1 MSISKEQALRERLR
15 ALESVIVAY
24 SGGVD
29 SSVLAKLAKE
39 ELGEKALVV
48 IAVSPSL
55 ASSELTDAR
64 KQAVEHRFDLLE
76 INTEEVDKPEYQANT
91 GNRCFFCKATLFE
104 HLARLKEERQM
115 AAIIYGANMDDLSDT
130 RPGHLAAKQAGV
142 LAPFV
147 DCQVYKEDIRAIAA
161 GLALS
166 SFDRPQAACLSS
178 RFPDFTV
185 VSAERLK
192 QVESAEEIVRS
203 YAFRQVR
210 VRFIE
215 KGAEQRP
222 KAGAEAA
229 VEARIEAR
237 VEVGKEELSALS
249 EEIKTLIASA
259 FVELGF
265 ARTEFDL
272 AGYSQGKANQ
282 KSRDHG

>member
-1 MSISKEQALRERLR
+1 MSINKEEALRARLR
-15 ALESVIVAY
+15 ALQSVIVAY

-39 ELGEKALVV
+39 ELAENALVV

-55 ASSELTDAR
+55 AGSELADAR
-64 KQAVEHRFDLLE
+64 KQAIEHKLDLLE
-76 INTEEVDKPEYQANT
+76 INTEEVEKPEYQANT

-115 AAIIYGANMDDLSDT
+115 AAIVYGANMDDLSDS

-161 GLALS
+161 ALALS

-192 QVESAEEIVRS
+192 QVERAEEIVRS

-215 KGAEQRP
+215 KVAERDA
-222 KAGAEAA
+222 KAR
-229 VEARIEAR
+229 VEAR

-249 EEIKTLIASA
+249 EEIMTLIARA

-282 KSRDHG
+282 KSRSHG